1 MLLYLFADQLLA
13 QTVLKTA
20 YEQKRRLE
28 YYE

>member
-13 QTVLKTA
+13 QTVLKTT